1 MVVGG
6 WFPRLSKSV
15 SQIYVFFINI
25 DIDIPQARQE
35 QVYMVDI
42 IHLFNKW
49 RQTI

>member
-1 MVVGG
+1 MVVEG

-15 SQIYVFFINI
+15 SQIYVFFIN
-25 DIDIPQARQE
+25 IDIPQARQE

-49 RQTI
+49 R